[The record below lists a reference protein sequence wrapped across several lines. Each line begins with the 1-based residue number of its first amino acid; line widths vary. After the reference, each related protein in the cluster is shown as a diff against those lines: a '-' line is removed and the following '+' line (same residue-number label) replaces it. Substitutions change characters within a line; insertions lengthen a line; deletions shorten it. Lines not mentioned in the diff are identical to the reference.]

1 MPSSSPPSSVKTRL
15 ISRLEHMT
23 FAWFTSSMSLG
34 GIANLLMSRIVDS
47 TPLYYLGSS
56 LFLLNI
62 VYLLLLISLQFVR
75 YSFTGASLSY
85 TLSHPI
91 ECCFVPTS
99 LLACATV
106 IIGIFNVVGQEARAG
121 WGVLLL
127 VFFWVYFVLSLVVSL
142 VCYTALFRR
151 KEQSLHHMNPA
162 WVLPIFPLMLC
173 GTIASVILPL
183 QRESAGMRVMAFV
196 GMTCQGLGFTVSVM
210 MYSVLLLRLM
220 VSGFPPAKARIGLF
234 MNTGP
239 PAFTIICL
247 LGLSDESPHFLP
259 ETLPAYAPQVLRTI
273 AIASSVFLWSLSA
286 WFYLFTLASLVDVLL
301 DKQLRNEFEFIL
313 AWWASV
319 FPVTGF
325 ALATDALADEL
336 GSKALDVLSQVIV
349 GWLLATFVGVA
360 GMHIRAVVRGD
371 IMTEGKDEDRVID
384 TMYHR
389 FRDEEVPEQ
398 TPEKSPESNPPTYPS
413 TPAMSVTRL
422 DTKGKE
428 RSQDADVDAID
439 SLTEIRVGGGL
450 RMTRMVSNE

>member
-1 MPSSSPPSSVKTRL
+1 MSSPPSSFKTRL
-15 ISRLEHMT
+15 LSRLEHMT

-34 GIANLLMSRIVDS
+34 GIANLLMSRIIDS
-47 TPLYYLGSS
+47 TPLYYIGTS

-62 VYLLLLISLQFVR
+62 AYLLLLIILQFVR
-75 YSFTGASLSY
+75 FNFTRASVSY

-91 ECCFVPTS
+91 ECCFIPTS
-99 LLACATV
+99 LLASATV
-106 IIGIFNVVGQEARAG
+106 IIGIFNVVGEEASEA
-121 WGVLLL
+121 WGVLLMVL
-127 VFFWVYFVLSLVVSL
+127 FWVYFVISTVVSL
-142 VCYTALFRR
+142 VCYTALFRM

-162 WVLPIFPLMLC
+162 WVLPIFPLMLL
-173 GTIASVILPL
+173 GTIASIILPL
-183 QRESAGMRVMAFV
+183 ERGSSGNVMAFV
-196 GMTCQGLGFTVSVM
+196 GMACQGLGFFVSLM
-210 MYSVLLLRLM
+210 MYSVLLMRLM
-220 VSGFPPAKARIGLF
+220 ISGFPPAKARIGLF

-247 LGLSDESPHFLP
+247 LGLAAESPHFLP
-259 ETLPAYAPQVLRTI
+259 QTLPSYTPQIFRTI

-286 WFYLFTLASLVDVLL
+286 WFYLLTLASLIDVLL

-325 ALATDALADEL
+325 ALATDAMADEL
-336 GSKALDVLSQVIV
+336 GSKALEVLAQVMV

-384 TMYHR
+384 TMHHR
-389 FRDEEVPEQ
+389 FRDEEEVPEKS
-398 TPEKSPESNPPTYPS
+398 PEKSPESNPPTYPS

-422 DTKGKE
+422 DSKGKE
-428 RSQDADVDAID
+428 RSQDGDVDAID
-439 SLTEIRVGGGL
+439 SLTDNRVGGGL
-450 RMTRMVSNE
+450 RMTPMTSNE